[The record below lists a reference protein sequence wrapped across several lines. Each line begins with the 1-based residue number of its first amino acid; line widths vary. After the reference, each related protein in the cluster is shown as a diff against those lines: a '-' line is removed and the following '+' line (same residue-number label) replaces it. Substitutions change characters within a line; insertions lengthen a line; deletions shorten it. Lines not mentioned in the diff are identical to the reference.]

1 MTEPVATDA
10 PTELS
15 TVDEPAP
22 AAPPRDAP
30 QEAPAAATD
39 PGWRPSLLYGLWIW
53 LGGLIA
59 CTLVTAMAW
68 LPFENI
74 RDAPH
79 NLSETIQNW
88 HRWDTTWYVI
98 IAESGYRYDPRAT
111 VFFPLYPLLVRAAD
125 KVVPGDAYLAALV
138 VSILTCY
145 VALVVVHR
153 LVTSL
158 LGAELARRTTFYLIA
173 FPTGFF
179 LLAAYNES
187 LFLALAA
194 GSLYA
199 MRRQSWWLAGLLAG
213 LTSATRLA
221 GVLLAVVFCYEYLR
235 QRGFSIRAVRPNLLW
250 IGLTPAGVLAYAAY
264 CWWAFHDPLY
274 FQKQQAAWFRDGFSL
289 PWTPMIQALQQIA
302 HDPLLLSPTAI
313 RNVINVAVALGVLY
327 MLGLAVASVWEL
339 GADCGYLV
347 LFAGMDILLPMLSPI
362 HSDYPLSSLWRYAL
376 ECVPVFM
383 VLAKMGQRP
392 IVDRLFLMAALPVQ
406 GVMILTF
413 VQNQFVA

>member
-1 MTEPVATDA
+1 VTEPAVTDA
-10 PTELS
+10 PPAALS
-15 TVDEPAP
+15 TVDEAAP
-22 AAPPRDAP
+22 AAPGDGTVAAP
-30 QEAPAAATD
+30 TD

-53 LGGLIA
+53 LGGLVA
-59 CTLVTAMAW
+59 CTLVTIVAW

-74 RDAPH
+74 RDAPR
-79 NLSETIQNW
+79 NLSEVIQNW

-98 IAESGYRYDPRAT
+98 IAESGYRYDPRST
-111 VFFPLYPLLVRAAD
+111 VFFPLYPLLVRGAD
-125 KVVPGDAYLAALV
+125 KVVPGDAFLAALV

-145 VALVVVHR
+145 AALVVVHR

-158 LGAELARRTTFYLIA
+158 LGAGRPATFYLIA

-187 LFLALAA
+187 LFIALAA

-199 MRRQSWWLAGLLAG
+199 MRRRCWWLAGLLAG

-221 GVLLAVVFCYEYLR
+221 GILLAVVFCYEYLR
-235 QRGFSIRAVRPNLLW
+235 ARRFSLRAVRPDLLW
-250 IGLTPAGVLAYAAY
+250 VGLTPTGVLAYAAY
-264 CWWAFHDPLY
+264 CWYAFHDPLY
-274 FQKQQAAWFRDGFSL
+274 FQKQQAAWFRDGFTL
-289 PWTPMIQALQQIA
+289 PWTPMIQALQQMG
-302 HDPLLLSPTAI
+302 HDPVLLSPTSI
-313 RNVINVAVALGVLY
+313 RNLINVACALGVLY
-327 MLGLAVASVWEL
+327 MLGLAVASSWEL
-339 GADCGYLV
+339 GADSSYLV
-347 LFAGMDILLPMLSPI
+347 LFAGMDILLPMVSPI

-383 VLAKMGQRP
+383 VLAKMGRRP
-392 IVDRLFLMAALPVQ
+392 VVDRLFLMAALPVQ

>member
-1 MTEPVATDA
+1 VTEPAA
-10 PTELS
+10 AEASAALS
-15 TVDEPAP
+15 TVDEPTP
-22 AAPPRDAP
+22 AAPPDVDGTA
-30 QEAPAAATD
+30 AAATD

-53 LGGLIA
+53 LGGLLM
-59 CTLVTAMAW
+59 CTLVTAVAW

-74 RDAPH
+74 RDAPK
-79 NLSETIQNW
+79 NLSEAIQNW

-98 IAESGYRYDPRAT
+98 IAQSGYRYDSRAT
-111 VFFPLYPLLVRAAD
+111 VFFPLYPLLVNAAD
-125 KVVPGDAYLAALV
+125 RVVPGDAFLAALV

-145 VALVVVHR
+145 AALVIVHR

-158 LGAELARRTTFYLIA
+158 LGAEHARRTTFYLIA

-187 LFLALAA
+187 LFIALAA

-199 MRRQSWWLAGLLAG
+199 MRRQCWWLAGLAAG

-221 GVLLAVVFCYEYLR
+221 GVLLGVVFCYEYLR
-235 QRGFSIRAVRPNLLW
+235 QRGFSIRAVRPSLLW
-250 IGLTPAGVLAYAAY
+250 VGLTPSGVLAYAAY
-264 CWWAFHDPLY
+264 CWHAFGDPLY

-289 PWTPMIQALQQIA
+289 PWTPVIQALQQIA
-302 HDPLLLSPTAI
+302 RDPLLLSPTAL
-313 RNVINVAVALGVLY
+313 RNLINVACALGVLY

-339 GADCGYLV
+339 GPDSSYLV

-362 HSDYPLSSLWRYAL
+362 HADYPLSSMWRYAL

-383 VLAKMGQRP
+383 VLAKMGERP
-392 IVDRLFLMAALPVQ
+392 VFDRLFLMAALPVQ

>member
-1 MTEPVATDA
+1 VTEPVATEA
-10 PTELS
+10 PTVPS
-15 TVDEPAP
+15 TVDEPVP
-22 AAPPRDAP
+22 ATPPDGT
-30 QEAPAAATD
+30 AAVPTD

-53 LGGLIA
+53 LGGLIV
-59 CTLVTAMAW
+59 CTLVTAVAW
-68 LPFENI
+68 LPFENV
-74 RDAPH
+74 RDAPR
-79 NLSETIQNW
+79 NLSEVIQNW

-98 IAESGYRYDPRAT
+98 IAQSGYRYDPRAV

-125 KVVPGDAYLAALV
+125 KVLPGDAFLAALV

-145 VALVVVHR
+145 AALVIVHR

-158 LGAELARRTTFYLIA
+158 LGAELGRRATFYLIA

-187 LFLALAA
+187 LFIALAA

-199 MRRQSWWLAGLLAG
+199 LRRQRWWLAGLLAG

-221 GVLLAVVFCYEYLR
+221 GVLLAVVFLYEYLR
-235 QRGFSIRAVRPNLLW
+235 QRRFSLRAVRPDLLW
-250 IGLTPAGVLAYAAY
+250 VGLSPTGVLAYAAY
-264 CWWAFHDPLY
+264 CWSAFHDPLY

-289 PWTPMIQALQQIA
+289 PWTPVIQALQQIG

-313 RNVINVAVALGVLY
+313 RNMINVACALGVLY
-327 MLGLAVASVWEL
+327 MLGLALASNWEL
-339 GADCGYLV
+339 GADSSYLV

-392 IVDRLFLMAALPVQ
+392 IVDRLIMMTVLPLQ